1 MTGTSKNVKMIEP
14 IGGTQ
19 LISAFVIHLVAG
31 LILYYGLPF
40 LETNPNR
47 FVIIL
52 LLILLTLSVPL
63 LFITYARMR
72 KLRTQELSMQK
83 FISKG
88 VVDVLD
94 SMTEGEG
101 STKAI
106 MSNVTDKFSFM
117 GIAARKW
124 ITTGDTFQDMIKR
137 VGART
142 NEIRILLLDP
152 NSPETK
158 RMARSVGM
166 GENEFKEMIE
176 GSLKFFKSMK
186 NQRMNVSVRLYTFM
200 PIFRIAIVDNRLLY
214 LGFYRGSATGDD
226 TPQLVLNALE
236 EVSFFKPFQEYFDT
250 IWDDKN
256 TRIYI

>member
-1 MTGTSKNVKMIEP
+1 MIGTSKNVKMIEP
-14 IGGTQ
+14 IGSTQ
-19 LISAFVIHLVAG
+19 LISALLIHLMAG
-31 LILYYGLPF
+31 IILYYGLPF
-40 LETNPNR
+40 FETNPNR

-52 LLILLTLSVPL
+52 LLILLTFSLTL
-63 LFITYARMR
+63 LFIIYARMR
-72 KLRTQELSMQK
+72 KLRMQELRMQK

-88 VVDVLD
+88 VVNVLD

-124 ITTGDTFQDMIKR
+124 IITGDTFRDMIKR

-152 NSPETK
+152 DSSETE
-158 RMARSVGM
+158 RMARSVDM
-166 GENEFKEMIE
+166 EENEFKEMIE
-176 GSLKFFKSMK
+176 DSLKFFKRMK
-186 NQRMNVSVRLYTFM
+186 NQGMNVSVRLYTFM
-200 PIFRIAIVDNRLLY
+200 PIFRIVIVDNRLLY
-214 LGFYRGSATGDD
+214 LGFYRGRATGDD
-226 TPQLVLNALE
+226 TPQLVLNASE
-236 EVSFFKPFQEYFDT
+236 EVSFFKPFQEYFDI
-250 IWDDKN
+250 IWNNEN